1 MKNQI
6 YSLSTMLLFTFLL
19 SCNQKT
25 NQQTDQEQ
33 KESGNHD
40 SKQFAFHDVVPA
52 DLPVLDIN
60 GFNFPEDSTV
70 INNWI
75 HTSKQDS
82 IYLHGW
88 GIWTGLTSFTDQKIP
103 GDENPLRIF
112 ETWLTP
118 KEMIDEIKKESSDY
132 KSDIRSNRA
141 NLNQPNQLN
150 HFSSSQQTV
159 NDSIHESVSYNPAA
173 SKFAIDNKIFMA
185 TTLYDYAKK
194 QNKKEI
200 PFFPDNAITIKPVF
214 KLLKT
219 SDGETLFNISAWR
232 GPTDKLEAYPEQD
245 WESFVTVDINNDSK
259 TGGSTYNLDDFIHYK
274 LNKED
279 AHYFNKEFTEN
290 TGNEFNAKAGDI
302 AILVAMHVGTREIT
316 NWTWQTFWWDSNPNN
331 PPAPSS
337 KAIADMRPK
346 ELKGAARHYSMA
358 VAYYMVNP
366 NEPYEGNNVQ
376 GKPNYAYNPYL
387 EAGFGPGKFNDSLSF
402 VSVSSSKKIPTY
414 VGVRTNCMS
423 CHRMASVNPESIFTN
438 NNSKTPYVGD
448 SYISRAD
455 SIFKDQLLLDFAWS
469 VQGNI
474 DTTGMKAF
482 LYEIQNNK

>member
-6 YSLSTMLLFTFLL
+6 YYLSAMLLFTLLL
-19 SCNQKT
+19 SCS
-25 NQQTDQEQ
+25 QQTDQEQ
-33 KESGNHD
+33 EESGNHD
-40 SKQFAFHDVVPA
+40 SEQFAFHDVIPA
-52 DLPVLDIN
+52 GIPELDIK
-60 GFNFPEDSTV
+60 GFNFPEDSIT
-70 INNWI
+70 INQWI
-75 HTSKQDS
+75 HASKQDS

-88 GIWTGLTSFTDQKIP
+88 GIWTGITSFTDQKIP
-103 GDENPLRIF
+103 GDENPLRVF

-118 KEMIDEIKKESSDY
+118 EEMINEIKQGASDY

-150 HFSSSQQTV
+150 HFSSSQETV

-173 SKFAIDNKIFMA
+173 SKFAIDHKIFMA

-219 SDGETLFNISAWR
+219 SDGETLFNISAWS
-232 GPTDKLEAYPEQD
+232 GPTDKLEAYPEKD
-245 WESFVTVDINNDSK
+245 WESFVTVDITNDSK
-259 TGGSTYNLDDFIHYK
+259 TGGSTYNLDDFIYYK

-290 TGNEFNAKAGDI
+290 TGNEFNAQAGDI

-316 NWTWQTFWWDSNPNN
+316 NWTWQTFWWDLNPNN

-337 KAIADMRPK
+337 KAIADMRPD

-376 GKPNYAYNPYL
+376 GEPNYAYNPYL

-448 SYISRAD
+448 AYISRAD

-469 VQGNI
+469 IQGNI

-482 LYEIQNNK
+482 LQKIQSTK